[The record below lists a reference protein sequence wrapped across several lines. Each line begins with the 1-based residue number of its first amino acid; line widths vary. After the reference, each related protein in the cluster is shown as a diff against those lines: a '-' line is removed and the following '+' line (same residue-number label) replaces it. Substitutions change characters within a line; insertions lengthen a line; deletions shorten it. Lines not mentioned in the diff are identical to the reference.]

1 MELATLKALADDT
14 RYAVYRELTVA
25 LAPLSAQELA
35 ARIGIHANT
44 VRLHLER
51 LRQVDLIEVKAVH
64 RGTVGRP
71 QHFYSAVNDGPE
83 IDNAAAAPTL
93 LAGLLGTLAE
103 RVGAT
108 AADAVKI
115 GKSWGRET
123 VARTHSTSC
132 RSVLETELNALGFEP
147 EVGRGDGTSEGG
159 VRIKFLH
166 CPFQELA
173 EAYPELVCNLH
184 RGLCEGVVDQI
195 GGGKV
200 LEFATLYD
208 PEPCH
213 VTVATQ
219 SKQ

>member
-1 MELATLKALADDT
+1 MELAVLKALADDT
-14 RYAVYRELTVA
+14 RYAVYRELTA
-25 LAPLSAQELA
+25 ATAPLSAQALA
-35 ARIGIHANT
+35 ERIGVHANT
-44 VRLHLER
+44 VRLHLDR
-51 LRQVDLIEVKAVH
+51 LRQVDLIAIKTVH

-71 QHFYSAVNDGPE
+71 HYLYFAQTTDLE
-83 IDNAAAAPTL
+83 IDKATAPTL

-108 AADAVKI
+108 AADAIKT

-123 VARTHSTSC
+123 VARTRSTSC
-132 RSVLETELNALGFEP
+132 QSALASELDALGFEP

-159 VRIKFLH
+159 VRIEFLH
-166 CPFQELA
+166 CPFRELA

-184 RGLCEGVVDQI
+184 RGLCEGVVAQV

-213 VTVATQ
+213 VTIATQ
-219 SKQ
+219 SK